1 MIYSIGL
8 DETSSTQID
17 DYIEEKVMEV
27 LSQAINNEEW
37 CEDNS
42 IRQDIKLLGVK
53 CLDIKKH
60 LERHDDSL
68 HNMYEAINAVSRM
81 TGKQKMLLD
90 THEELIEDLKEK
102 VENND

>member
-27 LSQAINNEEW
+27 LSRAINNEEW

-42 IRQDIKLLGVK
+42 IRQDIK
-53 CLDIKKH
+53 DIKEH
-60 LERHDDSL
+60 LDRHNDSL
-68 HNMYEAINAVSRM
+68 HNMYEAINAISNLQGMHKKLTDSLEERII
-81 TGKQKMLLD
+81 LL
-90 THEELIEDLKEK
+90 EEYIKLLEE
-102 VENND
+102 ER

>member
-1 MIYSIGL
+1 MIYAIGL

-27 LSQAINNEEW
+27 LSRAINNEEW

-42 IRQDIKLLGVK
+42 IRQDIK
-53 CLDIKKH
+53 DIKEH
-60 LERHDDSL
+60 LDRHNDSL

-90 THEELIEDLKEK
+90 THKELIEDLKEK
-102 VENND
+102 VEDND

>member
-17 DYIEEKVMEV
+17 DYIEEKVIEV

-37 CEDNS
+37 CENNS
-42 IRQDIKLLGVK
+42 IRQDIK
-53 CLDIKKH
+53 DIKEH
-60 LERHDDSL
+60 LDRHNDSL

-90 THEELIEDLKEK
+90 THKELIKDLKEK
-102 VENND
+102 VEDND

>member
-42 IRQDIKLLGVK
+42 IRQDIK
-53 CLDIKKH
+53 DIKKH

-81 TGKQKMLLD
+81 TGKHKMLFD
-90 THEELIEDLKEK
+90 THKELMEDLKKK
-102 VENND
+102 VEDND

>member
-17 DYIEEKVMEV
+17 DYIEEKVIEV

-42 IRQDIKLLGVK
+42 IRQDIK
-53 CLDIKKH
+53 DIKEH
-60 LERHDDSL
+60 LDRHNDSL

-90 THEELIEDLKEK
+90 THKELIEDLKEK
-102 VENND
+102 VEDND

>member
-27 LSQAINNEEW
+27 LSQAIDSKEW

-42 IRQDIKLLGVK
+42 IRQDIK
-53 CLDIKKH
+53 DIKKH

-90 THEELIEDLKEK
+90 THKELMEDLKKK
-102 VENND
+102 VEDND

>member
-42 IRQDIKLLGVK
+42 IRQDIK
-53 CLDIKKH
+53 DIKEH
-60 LERHDDSL
+60 LDRHNDSL

-90 THEELIEDLKEK
+90 THKELIEDLKEK
-102 VENND
+102 VEDND

>member
-27 LSQAINNEEW
+27 LSRAINNEEW

-42 IRQDIKLLGVK
+42 IRQDIK
-53 CLDIKKH
+53 DIKEH
-60 LERHDDSL
+60 LDRHKS
-68 HNMYEAINAVSRM
+68 
-81 TGKQKMLLD
+81 
-90 THEELIEDLKEK
+90 
-102 VENND
+102 

>member
-27 LSQAINNEEW
+27 LSRAINNEEW

-42 IRQDIKLLGVK
+42 IRQDIK
-53 CLDIKKH
+53 DIKEH
-60 LERHDDSL
+60 LDRHNDSL

-90 THEELIEDLKEK
+90 THKELIEDLKEK
-102 VENND
+102 VEDND

>member
-17 DYIEEKVMEV
+17 DYIEEKVIEV

-42 IRQDIKLLGVK
+42 IRQDIK
-53 CLDIKKH
+53 DIKEH
-60 LERHDDSL
+60 LDRHNDSL
-68 HNMYEAINAVSRM
+68 HTMYEAINAVSQM

-90 THEELIEDLKEK
+90 THKELIEDLKEK
-102 VENND
+102 VEDND